1 MVFKQKNITLIFSVL
16 AFTVLPQKIS
26 AQSQSFNSLRG
37 NVSGLSITNVNST
50 SGAPSNIN
58 IRGMSSLTLSN
69 QPLIIVDG
77 VEFNSSTLN
86 ESGNYWDGITSTS
99 RLLDLDPNT
108 ILKIE
113 VLKSLN
119 QTLIYGN
126 RGRNGVILV
135 TTKNGFNSSLPKK

>member
-1 MVFKQKNITLIFSVL
+1 
-16 AFTVLPQKIS
+16 
-26 AQSQSFNSLRG
+26 
-37 NVSGLSITNVNST
+37 
-50 SGAPSNIN
+50 
-58 IRGMSSLTLSN
+58 MSSLTLSN

-135 TTKNGFNSSLPKK
+135 TTKNGFNSSLPKQ